1 MTATA
6 RKFRK
11 EVEARLRRIARAAE
25 VFMDGDDFRQVAF
38 DPDLGEVRTG
48 EPDPQYYVDHARF
61 VGLKRTLLR
70 LRRLEPGPCSAA
82 AWRPFRQG
90 RADLERE
97 LAALDERVRKLSATV
112 SPANRSGVEAR
123 LREFGAARERL
134 QARIE
139 GRLVEEPARVVIL
152 IDVHPVPARPGIR
165 PAGPAMSAAFA
176 GGTAAQEFEL
186 NGRPGL
192 SVFAPIRDSLGD
204 VVGAAEVYAP
214 LVPEKRAGE
223 FFGLPATTG
232 IQDDEALS
240 ARKEGDL

>member
-6 RKFRK
+6 RKSRK
-11 EVEARLRRIARAAE
+11 EVEARLRRVARAAE
-25 VFMDGDDFRQVAF
+25 VFVDGDDFRQVAF
-38 DPDLGEVRTG
+38 DPDLGETPAG
-48 EPDPQYYVDHARF
+48 ETDPQYRVDHARF

-97 LAALDERVRKLSATV
+97 FAALDGRMRKLSAGV

-123 LREFGAARERL
+123 LREFGAARKRI

-139 GRLVEEPARVVIL
+139 GRLVEELARVVIL
-152 IDVHPVPARPGIR
+152 LDVHPVPARPGIR
-165 PAGPAMSAAFA
+165 PAGPALSAAFA
-176 GGTAAQEFEL
+176 GDTAAQEFEL

-204 VVGAAEVYAP
+204 VVGATEVYGP
-214 LVPEKRAGE
+214 LVPEKSTDT
-223 FFGLPATTG
+223 FFGVKLTTG
-232 IQDDEALS
+232 VRED
-240 ARKEGDL
+240 